1 MCLAM
6 ITIERRLLESA
17 IDTHLTILPKKTR
30 STMSKA
36 SHRRQRNGFSLLE
49 LLAVVTILGIIAL
62 VVIPR
67 ISASAATAKENAC
80 FQNKA
85 EINSAVERFYFDNA
99 SLPTNLAAINIAAYF
114 PDGVPVCPSSS
125 NAYTLDGT
133 TKRVVGH
140 TAGSHP

>member
-1 MCLAM
+1 
-6 ITIERRLLESA
+6 
-17 IDTHLTILPKKTR
+17 
-30 STMSKA
+30 MSKA
-36 SHRRQRNGFSLLE
+36 SHNRQRKGFSLLE

-85 EINSAVERFYFDNA
+85 EINSAVERYYFENG
-99 SLPTNLAAINIAAYF
+99 SLPANLAAINTATFF
-114 PDGVPVCPSSS
+114 PDGIPTCPTSG
-125 NAYTLDGT
+125 NAYTLDAT
-133 TKRVVGH
+133 TKRVVDH